1 LADPG
6 PEPCDPCRGIE
17 EQDEVLRTPVEVL
30 GQVEAGWYFEIAVEA
45 PGVRS
50 VRFGDV
56 KAEFLIYAA
65 FAVADGESENP
76 TLREALENEIG
87 DV

>member
-1 LADPG
+1 
-6 PEPCDPCRGIE
+6 
-17 EQDEVLRTPVEVL
+17 
-30 GQVEAGWYFEIAVEA
+30 
-45 PGVRS
+45 